1 MGVHKWLKVTRIKSR
16 LLRMNKAVVSEESQN
31 GCACKLEK
39 DVWNEVSDD
48 GGIKTI
54 ASIGIE

>member
-1 MGVHKWLKVTRIKSR
+1 MGVHRWPKVTRIKSR
-16 LLRMNKAVVSEESQN
+16 LLIMNQVVVSEESQN

-39 DVWNEVSDD
+39 DVWNEVSDY

-54 ASIGIE
+54 ASIDIE

>member
-1 MGVHKWLKVTRIKSR
+1 MGVHKWLKLTRIKSR

-39 DVWNEVSDD
+39 DVWNEVSND

-54 ASIGIE
+54 ASIVIE

>member
-1 MGVHKWLKVTRIKSR
+1 
-16 LLRMNKAVVSEESQN
+16 MNKAVVSEESQT

-39 DVWNEVSDD
+39 EVWNEVSDD